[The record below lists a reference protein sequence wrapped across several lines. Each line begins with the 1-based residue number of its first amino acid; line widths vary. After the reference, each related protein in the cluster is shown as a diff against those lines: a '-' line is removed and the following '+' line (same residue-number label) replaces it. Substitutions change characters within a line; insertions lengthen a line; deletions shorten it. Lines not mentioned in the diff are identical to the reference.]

1 VKINDAREFG
11 RVAVVMGGESAERE
25 VSLDSGRN
33 VLAALRARG
42 VDAHAVD
49 GIPALLDALRAGH
62 YARVFNILHGQ
73 HGGGEDGVLQ
83 GALDSLHVPYTGSGV
98 LGSALSMD
106 KVRTKQV
113 WIAQGLPTPRFVA
126 LRKGRTHLH
135 AAAALAPFRPADTFP
150 HFAGEGTAGRSVAGG
165 GRNSNGVDVHA
176 AAAKIGLPVI
186 VKPACE
192 GSSVGVT
199 RVHREEDLAAAAE
212 LAARYPGD
220 LLVEELIEGD
230 ELTVAVL
237 GREALPS
244 IRIVPK
250 GAFYDYHAK
259 YVAEDTQ
266 YLCPGLDGAAEAE
279 LRALALAAFDAVGCA
294 GWGRVDVMRDHE
306 GRNFLLEVN
315 TAPGMTSHSLV
326 PKAAGTVGIDF
337 ETLCWRVLETS
348 FDREMEAGNR
358 EPVAGNARA
367 GSSGYRLPA
376 TGSRDPG
383 RSTP

>member
-1 VKINDAREFG
+1 MKVTDARQFG
-11 RVAVVMGGESAERE
+11 RVAVVMGGQSAERD

-33 VLAALRARG
+33 VLAALRAKN

-83 GALDSLHVPYTGSGV
+83 GALESLRVPYTGSGV

-106 KVRTKQV
+106 KVRSKWV
-113 WIAQGLPTPRFVA
+113 WIAQGLPTPRFVP
-126 LRKGRTHLH
+126 LRKG
-135 AAAALAPFRPADTFP
+135 
-150 HFAGEGTAGRSVAGG
+150 E
-165 GRNSNGVDVHA
+165 DVHA
-176 AAAKIGLPVI
+176 AAAKLGLPVI
-186 VKPACE
+186 VKPSSE
-192 GSSVGVT
+192 GSSVGIT
-199 RVHREEDLAAAAE
+199 RVFKDSDLDAAVE

-220 LLVEELIEGD
+220 LLVESLIEGD

-237 GREALPS
+237 GRQALPS

-266 YLCPGLDGAAEAE
+266 YICPGLDGAAEE
-279 LRALALAAFDAVGCA
+279 EIRALALAAFDALDCS
-294 GWGRVDVMRDHE
+294 GWGRVDVMRDRQ
-306 GRNFLLEVN
+306 GRNWLLEAN

-326 PKAAGTVGIDF
+326 PKAAKAIGIDF
-337 ETLCWRVLETS
+337 ETLCWRILEST
-348 FDREMEAGNR
+348 FEMEAAFAK
-358 EPVAGNARA
+358 EAAR
-367 GSSGYRLPA
+367 
-376 TGSRDPG
+376 
-383 RSTP
+383 